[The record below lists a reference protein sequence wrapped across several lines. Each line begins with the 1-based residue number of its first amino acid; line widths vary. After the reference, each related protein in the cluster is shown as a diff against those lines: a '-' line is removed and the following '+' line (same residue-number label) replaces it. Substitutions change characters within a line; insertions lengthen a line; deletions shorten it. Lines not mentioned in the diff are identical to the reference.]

1 MSRATTIRIPVPE
14 ELARRLPTHPDEQ
27 RELLE
32 LGLRERRIRAAL
44 DAYKRGDVSLGEAAR
59 RAEISLR
66 EMIPLAYAHG
76 LTPAFDPAWRSEPL
90 TLDEASRL

>member
-1 MSRATTIRIPVPE
+1 MSRATTIRIPVSE
-14 ELARRLPTHPDEQ
+14 ELARRLPTKPDEQ
-27 RELLE
+27 REILE

-44 DAYKRGDVSLGEAAR
+44 EAYKRGEVSLGEAAR

-66 EMIPLAYAHG
+66 EMVPLAYAHG
-76 LTPAFDPAWRSEPL
+76 LAPAGDPALRSRPL